1 VRVIAATNSDL
12 QQAIAAGQ
20 FREDLYFRLKVFEI
34 KMPALNDRRDD
45 IPRLAYHFLRRHTA
59 RNGKSI
65 KNIAGPCMDVL
76 RAHDWKGNIREL
88 DNAIERAV
96 IVEPSEELTT
106 KSLPD
111 EICAKE
117 GAPGLAYDP
126 MIGQIDIELTMR
138 EAMERA
144 ETSARVIYLT
154 GLMNRYRNVAQ
165 ASRHAD
171 VERSNFRRL
180 LKRYKIEYQSGH
192 VSKEDEADEDDE

>member
-1 VRVIAATNSDL
+1 
-12 QQAIAAGQ
+12 
-20 FREDLYFRLKVFEI
+20 
-34 KMPALNDRRDD
+34 
-45 IPRLAYHFLRRHTA
+45 
-59 RNGKSI
+59 
-65 KNIAGPCMDVL
+65 
-76 RAHDWKGNIREL
+76 
-88 DNAIERAV
+88 
-96 IVEPSEELTT
+96 
-106 KSLPD
+106 
-111 EICAKE
+111 
-117 GAPGLAYDP
+117 